1 MHTEN
6 RTVPWA
12 GLILVAVAALL
23 VLVPTWLRLADQLWH
38 LEAYNHAPII
48 LAIIGWIIWRQRGA
62 LVRAWRNHVIQ
73 TWETALAVV
82 LVVAA
87 AVLYAIGRSQ
97 NLPLFESV
105 GHWLF
110 FVGGTLLLLGW
121 PGVRALWFA
130 YLLFLF
136 AIPVPG
142 FLIMAATGSLK
153 ALISNAV
160 EQGLY
165 ALGYPVARSGVV
177 LSIGQYQLLVA
188 DACSGLN
195 SLYSLSAL
203 GLVYVYLAAYPERW
217 RNGWLL
223 AAILPVAV
231 IANFIRVLALVLV
244 TYHFGDAAG
253 QGFVHDFAG
262 FFVFGVAL
270 LVLFL
275 VDLLLGWIARRRR
288 ATVAPLQEAMA

>member
-1 MHTEN
+1 MHTET
-6 RTVPWA
+6 RPVPVA
-12 GLILVAVAALL
+12 GLAVLVVAALL
-23 VLVPTWLRLADQLWH
+23 VLVPTWLRLSDQLWH
-38 LEAYNHAPII
+38 LEAYSHAPII
-48 LAIIGWIIWRQRGA
+48 LAIVAWICWRQR
-62 LVRAWRNHVIQ
+62 H
-73 TWETALAVV
+73 ALAQAWQSHRVQRWESV
-82 LVVAA
+82 LAIGILVMAT
-87 AVLYAIGRSQ
+87 LFYIIGRSQ

-105 GHWLF
+105 GHWF
-110 FVGGTLLLLGW
+110 FFIGATLWLVGW

-136 AIPVPG
+136 AVPIPG

-153 ALISNAV
+153 ALISSAV

-165 ALGYPVARSGVV
+165 AFGYPVARSGVV
-177 LSIGQYQLLVA
+177 LTIGQYQLLVA

-195 SLYSLSAL
+195 SLYSLAAL
-203 GLVYVYLAAYPERW
+203 GLVYVYLAAYPQRW

-231 IANFIRVLALVLV
+231 LANFIRVLALVLI
-244 TYHFGDAAG
+244 TYHYGDEAG

-270 LVLFL
+270 VVLFL
-275 VDLLLGWIARRRR
+275 IDLLLGMIARRRP
-288 ATVAPLQEAMA
+288 TQAPLTEVMV